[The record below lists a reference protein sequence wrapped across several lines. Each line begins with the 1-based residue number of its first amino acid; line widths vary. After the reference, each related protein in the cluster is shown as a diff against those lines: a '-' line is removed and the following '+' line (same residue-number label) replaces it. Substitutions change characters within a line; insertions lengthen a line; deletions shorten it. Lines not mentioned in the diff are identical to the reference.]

1 MPLRSTVTQ
10 VRPTAR
16 HSAGLACEGISKRW
30 RGAPEP
36 VLDHVELLV
45 EPGMVVCVT
54 GANGAGKT
62 TLLRIAAG
70 ALAPDTGRVLLGSI
84 DPATQRTEFHRRI
97 GYLSSSSGLY
107 ARLTVRDHLR
117 FWSRLALLPR
127 RRRAASIERTLDSF
141 GLRSL
146 ADRRVDRISM
156 GQRQRVRLAGAFLHE
171 PDVVLLDEPA
181 TSLDEAGLELL
192 AMEMRRARA
201 DMRAVMWCVPTGV
214 RELVENDLTLRIDGG
229 RLVQP

>member
-1 MPLRSTVTQ
+1 
-10 VRPTAR
+10 
-16 HSAGLACEGISKRW
+16 
-30 RGAPEP
+30 
-36 VLDHVELLV
+36 
-45 EPGMVVCVT
+45 
-54 GANGAGKT
+54 
-62 TLLRIAAG
+62 
-70 ALAPDTGRVLLGSI
+70 
-84 DPATQRTEFHRRI
+84 
-97 GYLSSSSGLY
+97 
-107 ARLTVRDHLR
+107 
-117 FWSRLALLPR
+117 
-127 RRRAASIERTLDSF
+127 
-141 GLRSL
+141 
-146 ADRRVDRISM
+146 M